1 MQYVYDYP
9 RASVT
14 VDIIVFCIFD
24 KEMSVLLIQRGK
36 EPFREKWALPGGFIE
51 MEETLLETGRR
62 ELKEETGLEN
72 IILHQFKSYGDP
84 HRDPRGRTISVVFY
98 GFTTPENSSVI
109 GGDDAS
115 GAAWFPINRL
125 PELAF
130 DHNQILNDMISSNYF
145 QSEINQ

>member
-14 VDIIVFCIFD
+14 VDIIVFCMFD

-84 HRDPRGRTISVVFY
+84 HRDPRGRTISVVF
-98 GFTTPENSSVI
+98 FMVSLHLKI
-109 GGDDAS
+109 H
-115 GAAWFPINRL
+115 R
-125 PELAF
+125 
-130 DHNQILNDMISSNYF
+130 
-145 QSEINQ
+145 

>member
-14 VDIIVFCIFD
+14 VDIIVFCMFD

-109 GGDDAS
+109 GVDYAS
-115 GAAWFPINRL
+115 GAAGFPINRL

>member
-14 VDIIVFCIFD
+14 VDIIVFCMFD

-98 GFTTPENSSVI
+98 GFTTPENSSVV

-115 GAAWFPINRL
+115 EAAWFPINRL

>member
-1 MQYVYDYP
+1 
-9 RASVT
+9 
-14 VDIIVFCIFD
+14 
-24 KEMSVLLIQRGK
+24 
-36 EPFREKWALPGGFIE
+36 
-51 MEETLLETGRR
+51 
-62 ELKEETGLEN
+62 GLEN
-72 IILHQFKSYGDP
+72 INLHQFKSYGDP